1 MIEELLPMEATQDT
15 GSESRRK
22 MTVDESGRLII
33 PPDIAGELGL
43 KPGVAVPF
51 ELEGDTLRL
60 RRPVTSLARVYVE
73 PTSRCNLDC
82 RTCIR
87 NAWDEPLGDMS
98 ENTFQNVLEGL
109 RGFDPIPLV
118 FFGGF
123 GEPLA
128 HPQIGEMVARAKR
141 IGARVELITNGIML
155 ADKRSRQLVDAGLD
169 RLWVSLDGATPES
182 YADVRLAEALPKILE
197 NMAHF
202 RNLTFAN
209 EGPRTELG
217 VAFVA
222 MKRNIADLSALLRL
236 SYQIGVSQYMVTNLL
251 PYTADMCNETLYALT
266 LGKESLR
273 YSYLSPQ
280 INLPRIDWNNATR
293 LPLSNLMRTYENIT
307 FEGERLNRSANSCPF
322 IARGATVIAWDGM
335 VSPCL
340 ALMHSYSSYI
350 DERKRYSLRYT
361 LGNIHQRS
369 LKEIW
374 EDPNYLGFRQR
385 VQEFDFS
392 PCTCCGGCDLSE
404 RNEEDCFG
412 NTFPTCGGC
421 LWAQGVIQCP

>member
-1 MIEELLPMEATQDT
+1 MGASQDSP
-15 GSESRRK
+15 SENSRK
-22 MTVDESGRLII
+22 MTVDESGRLVI
-33 PPDIAGELGL
+33 PPDVASELGL
-43 KPGVAVPF
+43 KPGAAVPF
-51 ELEGDTLRL
+51 ELDGDTLRL

-73 PTSRCNLDC
+73 PTSRRNLDC
-82 RTCIR
+82 STCIR
-87 NAWDEPLGDMS
+87 NAWEEQLGDMS
-98 ENTFQNVLEGL
+98 ANTFQSVMNGIQE
-109 RGFDPIPLV
+109 FDPLPLV

-128 HPQIGEMVARAKR
+128 HPRIGEMVAQAKQL
-141 IGARVELITNGIML
+141 GARVELITNGIML
-155 ADKRSRQLVDAGLD
+155 TEKRSRQLVDAGLD

-197 NMAHF
+197 NLYRF
-202 RNLTFAN
+202 RDYAFAK
-209 EGPRTELG
+209 EGRRTELG

-222 MKRNIADLSALLRL
+222 LKRNIADLSALLRL
-236 SYQIGVSQYMVTNLL
+236 SYQIGANQYIVTNVL
-251 PYTADMCNETLYALT
+251 PYTTEMCNESLYGLT

-293 LPLSNLMRTYENIT
+293 LPLSNLMRSYENIT
-307 FEGERLNRSANSCPF
+307 LEGERLNRSANRCPF
-322 IARGATVIAWDGM
+322 IAKGATVVAWDGM

-340 ALMHSYSSYI
+340 ALMHSYSSYL
-350 DERKRYSLRYT
+350 DERKRKSLRYT
-361 LGNIHQRS
+361 LGNIGQHS

-374 EDPNYLGFRQR
+374 QDTTYVDFRQR
-385 VQEFDFS
+385 VQEFKFS

-404 RNEEDCFG
+404 KNEEDCFG